1 MKTKKIDIVIDFESE
16 EAYYMQIRDQVI
28 RHIAYGRML
37 PGQQLPSVRQL
48 AEQAGINMHTVRKA
62 YNLLKEEGYLRVD
75 NRRGAAVDISYREN
89 ADMDDLKKDI
99 EMICAKAKCKG
110 INAEMLHTMLDKSYM
125 EQSEVK
131 GE

>member
-1 MKTKKIDIVIDFESE
+1 
-16 EAYYMQIRDQVI
+16 
-28 RHIAYGRML
+28 
-37 PGQQLPSVRQL
+37 
-48 AEQAGINMHTVRKA
+48 MHTVRKA

-110 INAEMLHTMLDKSYM
+110 INAEVLHTMLDKSYM